1 MSEEKV
7 FSGVDALIER
17 MELYP
22 EEFFESGEKRGGRW
36 TFMYKEYFR
45 DAMTESEKGRL
56 HEAVRKMR
64 RLEFDATV
72 LKELMKDDAP
82 AEIEAGFY
90 AYNPNPTMT
99 LSSSGALGIGTVSP
113 NIQLGQTT
121 LSEDDLK
128 RIKSATLPQKGL
140 F

>member
-7 FSGVDALIER
+7 FSGVDALIDR

-22 EEFFESGEKRGGRW
+22 EEFFEGGEKRGRW
-36 TFMYKEYFR
+36 AFMYKDYFR
-45 DAMTESEKGRL
+45 DAMTESEKGRI

-72 LKELMKDDAP
+72 LKELMKD
-82 AEIEAGFY
+82 EIKESEAGSY
-90 AYNPNPTMT
+90 TYNPAMT
-99 LSSSGALGIGTVSP
+99 LSSSGALGIGTVTP

>member
-1 MSEEKV
+1 
-7 FSGVDALIER
+7 
-17 MELYP
+17 
-22 EEFFESGEKRGGRW
+22 
-36 TFMYKEYFR
+36 
-45 DAMTESEKGRL
+45 
-56 HEAVRKMR
+56 
-64 RLEFDATV
+64 LEFDATV
-72 LKELMKDDAP
+72 LKELMKEEVKQ
-82 AEIEAGFY
+82 AEGSSYI
-90 AYNPNPTMT
+90 YNPAMT

>member
-1 MSEEKV
+1 MSEEKI

-22 EEFFESGEKRGGRW
+22 EEFFENGDKRSRW
-36 TFMYKEYFR
+36 SFMYKDYFR
-45 DAMTESEKGRL
+45 DALTESEKGRM
-56 HEAVRKMR
+56 HEAIRKMR
-64 RLEFDATV
+64 RLEFDAPV
-72 LKELMKDDAP
+72 LKELMKEEVKQ
-82 AEIEAGFY
+82 AEGSSYI
-90 AYNPNPTMT
+90 YNPAMT
-99 LSSSGALGIGTVSP
+99 LSSSGALGVGTVSP